1 MDDEH
6 PGSPLPSPLCL
17 SVCLCLF
24 VRLCPLRSFLF
35 VPSDYAK
42 WPRGSHVGK
51 CKATFNM
58 EINMEINRAAMQSRP
73 INVIASVILM
83 TPNGFQFATKKLG
96 TILV

>member
-6 PGSPLPSPLCL
+6 PGSPLPSPPCL
-17 SVCLCLF
+17 SLCLF
-24 VRLCPLRSFLF
+24 VHLCPLRSFLF

-42 WPRGSHVGK
+42 WPQGSYVGK

-83 TPNGFQFATKKLG
+83 TPNSFQFATKKLG